1 MKNTIAL
8 LVCTLA
14 IATTVSCG
22 DQSSSSSSSAF
33 KIQPGDV
40 TKFGTTISGTS
51 FDVSFGGTPHQVST
65 DAYAII
71 FQKNI
76 NGTDYV
82 GIAFGENP
90 KTNRAFKVYISWK
103 SSLISNYSGS
113 ASVTVIDTDGNK
125 YTNANA
131 SINFTISGPSLNVY
145 NITSSD
151 NIIVMHESTNKT
163 LIFSGTDTIKA
174 YLVQ

>member
-1 MKNTIAL
+1 MKNTIVL

-40 TKFGTTISGTS
+40 SKFDTVISGTS
-51 FDVSFGGTPHQVST
+51 FDVTFDGDNISGN
-65 DAYAII
+65 YAII

-90 KTNRAFKVYISWK
+90 KSNRAFKVYISWQ
-103 SSLISNYSGS
+103 SSTISSYNGN
-113 ASVTVIDTDGNK
+113 ASVTVIDSDGTRYSN
-125 YTNANA
+125 TNAT
-131 SINFTISGPSLNVY
+131 INFTISGPTSNVY
-145 NITSSD
+145 NINSID
-151 NIIVMHESTNKT
+151 NITVTHNTTDKT
-163 LIFSGTDTIKA
+163 LILQNANTIIA

>member
-8 LVCTLA
+8 FVCALA
-14 IATTVSCG
+14 IATAVSCG
-22 DQSSSSSSSAF
+22 DQSSGSSSSAF

-40 TKFGTTISGTS
+40 TKFDTTISGTS
-51 FDVSFGGTPHQVST
+51 YSVSFDGSKSGT
-65 DAYAII
+65 YAII

-90 KTNRAFKVYISWK
+90 KTNRAFKVYISWQ
-103 SSLISNYSGS
+103 SSNISDYNGT
-113 ASVTVIDTDGNK
+113 ASVIVIDTDGIK
-125 YTNANA
+125 YSNETAT
-131 SINFTISGPSLNVY
+131 IDFDISGPSSNVY

-151 NIIVMHESTNKT
+151 NINVMHESTNKT

>member
-40 TKFGTTISGTS
+40 TKFDTTISGTS
-51 FDVSFGGTPHQVST
+51 YSVSFDGSKSGT
-65 DAYAII
+65 YAII

-90 KTNRAFKVYISWK
+90 KSNRKFKVYIYFPSQN
-103 SSLISNYSGS
+103 IPNNYSGD
-113 ASVTVIDTDGNK
+113 ATIIVINDQPNEEGK
-125 YTNANA
+125 RYSYTG
-131 SINFTISGPSLNVY
+131 SINITITDNNPLYTITLTPIDFGSGKTLNISSLN
-145 NITSSD
+145 
-151 NIIVMHESTNKT
+151 
-163 LIFSGTDTIKA
+163 A